1 LPTSIRG
8 FLLNEFAIDFVE
20 KSHRLVAA
28 SPKNLM
34 FRTRVFVILLLL
46 GTACAD
52 SLKITS
58 TPSGATV
65 EIDGVKAGI
74 TPLEITVPGGYFHGT
89 KTAFGKRLGHQSHIR
104 VSLAGY
110 VSKEL
115 DMANGPYRWVA
126 LNGNYY
132 GDYWILK
139 TNEFHF
145 DLTSAPTTFTGQV
158 QIASTATLVSTRPD
172 LTPEKVVD
180 LANPAVLRLE
190 RPDGFG
196 TGFFITD
203 TGVIATNAHVA
214 RGVSSLR
221 AISGNGQAFDVSVV
235 HVDETLDFALL
246 KAEVGTTPYL
256 ALADPRLVRS
266 GQTVLAVGNPG
277 GGLQNTVTKGI
288 VSAVGSAEGLGPGTW
303 VQTDAAINPG
313 NSGGPLLNTWG
324 EVIGVNTQKSTRTQ
338 GIGFALSSG
347 DLINVL
353 QRYYPDARKTA
364 LVAMAEGTGKIH
376 ISSSPASAD
385 VYVDGKFIGN
395 APSVLSLSSGS
406 HRIVVKLEGYKD
418 WDRTL
423 EVMKDSDLSLSA
435 TLTSLP
441 SQPAAS
447 SVPK

>member
-1 LPTSIRG
+1 M
-8 FLLNEFAIDFVE
+8 LLTRA
-20 KSHRLVAA
+20 LVI
-28 SPKNLM
+28 
-34 FRTRVFVILLLL
+34 FLLL
-46 GTACAD
+46 GTAYAD

-65 EIDGVKAGI
+65 EIDGIKRGT
-74 TPLEITVPGGYFHGT
+74 TPLEINVPGGFFHGT
-89 KTAFGKRLGHQSHIR
+89 KTAYGKRLGHQTHLR
-104 VSLAGY
+104 VSLTGY
-110 VSKEL
+110 VSKEI

-145 DLTSAPTTFTGQV
+145 DLTAAPTTFTGQI
-158 QIASTATLVSTRPD
+158 QIASTAALTSARPD

-190 RPDGFG
+190 RPDASG

-203 TGVIATNAHVA
+203 SGVIATNAHVA

-221 AISGNGQAFDVSVV
+221 AISASGQAFDVSVV

-256 ALADPRLVRS
+256 VLADPRLVRS

-313 NSGGPLLNTWG
+313 NSGGPLLNSWG
-324 EVIGVNTQKSTRTQ
+324 EVIGINTQKTAQTQ

-347 DLINVL
+347 DLISVL
-353 QRYYPDARKTA
+353 QRYYPDVHKTMP
-364 LVAMAEGTGKIH
+364 VQVAEGAGKIH
-376 ISSSPASAD
+376 ITSSPASAD
-385 VYVDGKFIGN
+385 VYVDGKFVGN
-395 APSVLSLSSGS
+395 APSILALTTGP
-406 HRIVVKLEGYKD
+406 HHIVVKMEGYKD

-423 EVMKDSDLSLSA
+423 EVMKDSDLSLNAALSA
-435 TLTSLP
+435 
-441 SQPAAS
+441 AAPQS
-447 SVPK
+447 VANPVPK

>member
-1 LPTSIRG
+1 M
-8 FLLNEFAIDFVE
+8 V
-20 KSHRLVAA
+20 
-28 SPKNLM
+28 
-34 FRTRVFVILLLL
+34 RTRALVILLLL

-65 EIDGVKAGI
+65 EIDGIKRGT
-74 TPLEITVPGGYFHGT
+74 TPLDINVPGGFFHGT
-89 KTAFGKRLGHQSHIR
+89 KTAYGKRLGHQTHLR
-104 VSLAGY
+104 VSLTGY

-145 DLTSAPTTFTGQV
+145 DLTAAPTTFTGQI
-158 QIASTATLVSTRPD
+158 QIASTATLTSARPD

-190 RPDGFG
+190 RPDGSG

-214 RGVSSLR
+214 RGLSSLR
-221 AISGNGQAFDVSVV
+221 AVSGSGQAFDVSVV

-256 ALADPRLVRS
+256 QLADPRLVRS

-288 VSAVGSAEGLGPGTW
+288 VSAVGSAEELGPGTW

-324 EVIGVNTQKSTRTQ
+324 EVIGINTQKTARTQ

-347 DLINVL
+347 DLISVL
-353 QRYYPDARKTA
+353 QRYYPDAHKITP
-364 LVAMAEGTGKIH
+364 VQVAEGAGKIH
-376 ISSSPASAD
+376 ITSSPASAD
-385 VYVDGKFIGN
+385 VYVDGKFVGN
-395 APSVLSLSSGS
+395 APSVLALSTGP
-406 HRIVVKLEGYKD
+406 HHIMVKMEGYKD
-418 WDRTL
+418 WERTL
-423 EVMKDSDLSLSA
+423 EVMKDSDLSLNA
-435 TLTSLP
+435 ALI
-441 SQPAAS
+441 AAS
-447 SVPK
+447 AQSLASPVPK